1 MRDVAE
7 AFAEPVVKTFGN
19 VEVKFHPLTFGI
31 LAQFEANAEREFK
44 SNLQAETSRRLTEIA
59 ANTEGMAP
67 YDRGRLML
75 QLYDAAPAFDLVA
88 AMSTVRGSLQL
99 LTLAAKMCDP
109 TMTEERMGKLLP
121 FDQRLVESLVNEL
134 TPVGTESVEEVRQEL
149 VMMARRR
156 LESAIDNAEHDGHK
170 ATLAGIE
177 SALEPLYE
185 VTGEVVPERYGGSSV
200 PPAESA
206 SS

>member
-7 AFAEPVVKTFGN
+7 AFAEPVVKTLGG

-31 LAQFEANAEREFK
+31 LSQFEANAEREFTK
-44 SNLQAETSRRLTEIA
+44 AQQAETTRRLGEIA
-59 ANTEGMAP
+59 KYTEGMAP

-75 QLYDAAPAFDLVA
+75 QLYDAAPEFNLVA
-88 AMSTVRGSLQL
+88 AMGTIKGSLQL
-99 LTLAAKMCDP
+99 LALAAKACDP

-134 TPVGTESVEEVRQEL
+134 TPVATESAEEVRQEM
-149 VMMARRR
+149 VMQARRR
-156 LESAIDNAEHDGHK
+156 LESAIDNAETGGHK
-170 ATLAGIE
+170 ATLEGVR

-185 VTGEVVPERYGGSSV
+185 VTGETVPAKYGGPAV
-200 PPAESA
+200 PPVEPASA
-206 SS
+206 

>member
-7 AFAEPVVKTFGN
+7 AFAEPVVKTLGG

-31 LAQFEANAEREFK
+31 LSQFEANAEREFTK
-44 SNLQAETSRRLTEIA
+44 AQQAETTRRLGEIA
-59 ANTEGMAP
+59 KYTEGMAP

-75 QLYDAAPAFDLVA
+75 QLYDAAPEFNLVA
-88 AMSTVRGSLQL
+88 AMGTIKGSLQL
-99 LTLAAKMCDP
+99 LTLAAKACDP
-109 TMTEERMGKLLP
+109 AMTEERMGKLLP

-134 TPVGTESVEEVRQEL
+134 TPVATESAEEVRQEMVL
-149 VMMARRR
+149 RARRR
-156 LESAIDNAEHDGHK
+156 LEAAIDNAGTDGHK

-185 VTGEVVPERYGGSSV
+185 VTGETVPAQYGGPAV
-200 PPAESA
+200 PPVEPASA
-206 SS
+206 